1 MFNRLDTDGSGGIDM
16 DEMTELFKE
25 NGLDMNKEDIA
36 EMFSIVSK
44 INKRS
49 KNSMLKSKDVDDS
62 E

>member
-49 KNSMLKSKDVDDS
+49 KNSMLKSKDIDDS